1 MKVFKGIDLTE
12 MPAFVKS
19 PKEGRVLLLDG
30 DAAAYRAA
38 ATVAKLD
45 TAVRKFW
52 TLVYEEMYVTEAATA
67 VVHLTSQDCTKLNRK
82 YYPTA
87 KPYQG
92 NRKGKAKPPL
102 LEPLRELLG
111 VECQGENAEVV
122 LNREM
127 EADDAIISSA
137 LMYGDVV
144 ISSADKD
151 LRQTT
156 RPYFESTLGF
166 IRELEGVGWAEIAYT
181 QAGAPKLVGHGQYF
195 LLAQWLAGD
204 PADNVAGLL
213 SYKGRKIGVV
223 GAVKLLEEWSNGF
236 HFKSFDECILNIIK
250 AYAKIKQDPLAELAM
265 VYLHHPSDS
274 AFRWLLD
281 NGLQNLDSKWTT
293 WLKRLHARHLQIVNR
308 RLQDDEDGE
317 DTAASVDD

>member
-1 MKVFKGIDLTE
+1 MKTFKGIDLTT
-12 MPAFVKS
+12 MPAFVKT
-19 PKEGRVLLLDG
+19 PQQGRVLLLDG

-38 ATVAKLD
+38 ATVSKLD

-52 TLVYEEMYVTEAATA
+52 TIVYEEMYVTESSKA
-67 VVHLTSQDCTKLNRK
+67 VVHLTSHDCTKLNRK

-92 NRKGKAKPPL
+92 NRKGKVKPPL

-111 VECQGENAEVV
+111 IESEGENATVV

-137 LMYGDVV
+137 LDYKDVV

-156 RPYFESTLGF
+156 RPYFESSLGF
-166 IRELEGVGWAEIAYT
+166 IRELEGLGWAEIKHT
-181 QAGAPKLVGHGQYF
+181 ESGGSKLVGHGQYF

-213 SYKGRKIGVV
+213 SYKDRKVGVV
-223 GAVKLLEEWSNGF
+223 KAVNLLSEWSNDF
-236 HFKSFDECILNIIK
+236 NPQNFEECVINIIK

-265 VYLHHPSDS
+265 VYLHHPSGS
-274 AFRWLLD
+274 AFKWLLD
-281 NGLQNLDSKWTT
+281 NWVDLDSKWGL
-293 WLKRLHARHLQIVNR
+293 WLAQLHKRHIAYVKR
-308 RLQDDEDGE
+308 RMSDAEDGE
-317 DTAASVDD
+317 DTTEVLDG